1 MNARG
6 PFFYS
11 FILAFLILSLFVS
24 FLQTGQAMTTEEEK
38 KLGKTV
44 LVEMVKRLDLV
55 RDLPLQAFV
64 NRVGRSLVNQVGP
77 TPFEFDF
84 YLIKGHDP
92 NAFAIPGGHIF
103 VTTGLIALAET
114 EPEVAGVISHEIAHI
129 TGRHVAQ
136 MFERAKRLSIV
147 TLAAMIAGAIAG
159 RGGKASE
166 AITTTA
172 MASAEAMML
181 KYTRDNETDAD
192 QNSLHYMTKAGY
204 DPQALTSFLKRM
216 DRYSLAM
223 APKIPQYLSTHPAL
237 DARTSLLEN
246 LLSLEPK
253 TLHPFPGTG
262 DYKRIQNR
270 AFIEERDPSTGV
282 SHFEAQVKA
291 NPQDQDALLGLGLAY
306 QKAGRLDKSI
316 EVLQTVSRAD
326 PGDAE
331 LLRELGVAF
340 FLSGKMEHAI
350 EALTLKSP
358 NQKDDPQSL
367 YFLGKAYQEQGSL
380 DQALSAFQKVQKGV
394 PDFLD
399 NYHNLG
405 SVYGRMGQKGLSHF
419 SFGKYFEMKGER
431 NTALLHYRTAL
442 DFLERGSPERT
453 EAQQK
458 VRELIP
464 TK

>member
-1 MNARG
+1 MNDRG

-11 FILAFLILSLFVS
+11 FISAFLILSFFGS
-24 FLQTGQAMTTEEEK
+24 FLRTGQAMTTEEEK

-44 LVEMVKRLDLV
+44 LEEMVKRLEVV
-55 RDLPLQAFV
+55 RDLPLQAFI
-64 NRVGRSLVNQVGP
+64 NRVGRSLVSQVGP
-77 TPFEFDF
+77 IPFEFDF

-103 VTTGLIALAET
+103 VTTGLIALAEN

-136 MFERAKRLSIV
+136 MFERAKRLSFV

-204 DPQALTSFLKRM
+204 DPQALTGFLKRM

-223 APKIPQYLSTHPAL
+223 APKIPQYLSSHPAL
-237 DARTSLLEN
+237 DARTSLLET

-253 TLHPFPGTG
+253 TPRPFPGIG
-262 DYKRIQNR
+262 NYKRIQDR

-282 SHFEAQVKA
+282 SHFEAHVKA
-291 NPQDQDALLGLGLAY
+291 NPQDQDALFGLGLAY
-306 QKAGRLDKSI
+306 QKAGRLDRSI
-316 EVLQTVSRAD
+316 EVLQTASLAD
-326 PGDAE
+326 PRDTE
-331 LLRELGVAF
+331 LLKELGVAF
-340 FLSGKMEHAI
+340 FLSGKLEQGI
-350 EALTLKSP
+350 EILKSLS
-358 NQKDDPQSL
+358 QKDDPHGL
-367 YFLGKAYQEQGSL
+367 YFLGRAYQEKGSF
-380 DQALSAFQKVQKGV
+380 DQALSAFQEVQKEV

-399 NYHNLG
+399 TYYNLG
-405 SVYGRMGQKGLSHF
+405 SVHGRMGQKGLSHF
-419 SFGKYFEMKGER
+419 SFGKYFELKGDK
-431 NTALLHYRTAL
+431 NNALLHYRTAL
-442 DFLERGSPERT
+442 EFLERGSPERT
-453 EAQQK
+453 EAQRM
-458 VRELIP
+458 VRGLAQA
-464 TK
+464 K

>member
-1 MNARG
+1 MIEALFSIPLFRL
-6 PFFYS
+6 S
-11 FILAFLILSLFVS
+11 SSSLFSVS
-24 FLQTGQAMTTEEEK
+24 FLRTGQAMTTEEEK

-44 LVEMVKRLDLV
+44 LEEMVKRLDLV
-55 RDLPLQAFV
+55 RDLPLQAFI

-77 TPFEFDF
+77 IPFEFDF

-103 VTTGLIALAET
+103 VTTGLIALAEN

-270 AFIEERDPSTGV
+270 AFIEEREPSTGV

-316 EVLQTVSRAD
+316 EVLQTASLAD

-350 EALTLKSP
+350 EVLKSLESKGRP
-358 NQKDDPQSL
+358 PKPLLSWESL
-367 YFLGKAYQEQGSL
+367 S
-380 DQALSAFQKVQKGV
+380 
-394 PDFLD
+394 
-399 NYHNLG
+399 
-405 SVYGRMGQKGLSHF
+405 
-419 SFGKYFEMKGER
+419 GEGI
-431 NTALLHYRTAL
+431 A
-442 DFLERGSPERT
+442 
-453 EAQQK
+453 
-458 VRELIP
+458 
-464 TK
+464 

>member
-1 MNARG
+1 MKARR
-6 PFFYS
+6 PFFCS
-11 FILAFLILSLFVS
+11 FISAILSLSLFFG

-44 LVEMVKRLDLV
+44 LEEMVKRLDVV
-55 RDLPLQAFV
+55 RDLPLQAFI

-77 TPFEFDF
+77 IPFEFDF

-103 VTTGLIALAET
+103 VTTGLITLAES

-172 MASAEAMML
+172 MATAEAMML

-192 QNSLHYMTKAGY
+192 QNSVRYMTKAGY

-216 DRYSLAM
+216 DRYSLGM

-316 EVLQTVSRAD
+316 EVLQTASQAD

-340 FLSGKMEHAI
+340 FLSGKMEHTI
-350 EALTLKSP
+350 EALKSLS
-358 NQKDDPQSL
+358 QKDDPQSL
-367 YFLGKAYQEQGSL
+367 YFLGKAYQEKGSL
-380 DQALSAFQKVQKGV
+380 DSALSAFQKVQKGA

-399 NYHNLG
+399 NYYNLG
-405 SVYGRMGQKGLSHF
+405 SVYGRMGQKGLSHL
-419 SFGKYFEMKGER
+419 SFGRYFEMKGER

-453 EAQQK
+453 EAQRRM
-458 VRELIP
+458 RELTP
-464 TK
+464 AK

>member
-11 FILAFLILSLFVS
+11 FISVFLILSLFVS
-24 FLQTGQAMTTEEEK
+24 FLRTGQAMTTEEEK
-38 KLGKTV
+38 KLGKAV
-44 LVEMVKRLDLV
+44 LEEMLKRLDVV
-55 RDLPLQAFV
+55 RDLPLQSFI
-64 NRVGRSLVNQVGP
+64 NRVGRSLVSQVGP
-77 TPFEFDF
+77 VPFEFDF
-84 YLIKGHDP
+84 YLIKGNDP

-103 VTTGLIALAET
+103 VTTGLIALAES

-136 MFERAKRLSIV
+136 MFERAKRLSFV

-159 RGGKASE
+159 RGGKTSE

-172 MASAEAMML
+172 MASAEALML

-192 QNSLHYMTKAGY
+192 QNSLHYMTRAGY

-223 APKIPQYLSTHPAL
+223 APKLPQYLSTHPAL
-237 DARTSLLEN
+237 DSRTALLEN
-246 LLSLEPK
+246 LLSLGPE
-253 TLHPFPGTG
+253 TFHPFPGKG
-262 DYKRIQNR
+262 NYKRVQNR
-270 AFIEERDPSTGV
+270 AFIVERDPSTGV

-291 NPQDQDALLGLGLAY
+291 SPQDQDALLGLGLAY
-306 QKAGRLDKSI
+306 QKAGRPDKSI
-316 EVLQTVSRAD
+316 EVLQTASRVD
-326 PGDAE
+326 PGDE
-331 LLRELGVAF
+331 DLLRELGVAY

-350 EALTLKSP
+350 EVLQSLSE
-358 NQKDDPQSL
+358 KDDPQSL
-367 YFLGKAYQEQGSL
+367 YFLGKAYQEKGL
-380 DQALSAFQKVQKGV
+380 PDQALSAFQKVQKRV
-394 PDFLD
+394 PDFPD
-399 NYHNLG
+399 NYYNLG

-419 SFGKYFEMKGER
+419 SFGRYFEMKGER

-453 EAQQK
+453 EAQQR
-458 VRELIP
+458 VREL
-464 TK
+464 TQAK